1 MAMKI
6 YKWRGYMYQ
15 IADEDLKHYPGAV
28 EVTDKPEAKAKKAPA
43 NKSRQTVKTK

>member
-15 IADEDLKHYPGAV
+15 IADEDLKYYPGAE
-28 EVTDKPEAKAKKAPA
+28 EVKPEAKAKKAPA
-43 NKSRQTVKTK
+43 NKSRQTVKNK